1 MLFTYELDNDFKGVR
16 MKHIGFFVLI
26 LALLAVSGCM
36 EGSENGGSNKTTETS
51 VSEPQTN
58 QDGEWMALAY
68 VSGSFLYS
76 DMMAVS
82 TAAKSLD
89 MSSLRDA
96 SNTLS
101 NRATKALE
109 LSEGYK
115 VSPKYNSLKDNYES
129 SLKDYRNA
137 AIHVGKGI
145 DSAYTN
151 TEKAKEEMNLAIN
164 YMNSGTNHLN
174 QVNAELDKIYNPI
187 RKVTFDIGEGVC
199 VIDSTETSLGKTKC
213 AYTTGMDSSNPGYLV
228 QKTYGEF
235 KEKDGSATGFI
246 KINVTT
252 FREGIS
258 PINEDKLLNNVIAF
272 AVDSRNKNSIS
283 VKKVYKASLSS
294 GKTITVHTLYSP
306 MVGFYKSSADAFSFM
321 PDNKTIV
328 TVLSSTDGGKTAK
341 LIKTLTID
349 NPPSFG

>member
-1 MLFTYELDNDFKGVR
+1 MLFTYKSDDDFKGVM
-16 MKHIGFFVLI
+16 MKYIGFFVLI

-36 EGSENGGSNKTTETS
+36 EGSDKGGSNKTTDTS

-68 VSGSFLYS
+68 VSGSFLHS

-89 MSSLRDA
+89 MASLRDA
-96 SNTLS
+96 SNMLS

-137 AIHVGKGI
+137 AIHMGKGI

-164 YMNSGTNHLN
+164 YINSGTNYMN
-174 QVNAELDKIYNPI
+174 QFNAELDKIYRPI
-187 RKVTFDIGEGVC
+187 RKVTFDIGEGVY
-199 VIDSTETSLGKTKC
+199 VIDSTGTSLGKTKSS
-213 AYTTGMDSSNPGYLV
+213 YGTEMDSSNPGYLI
-228 QKTYGEF
+228 QKTNGEF
-235 KEKDGSATGFI
+235 KDKDGSDAGFI
-246 KINVTT
+246 RINVTT
-252 FREGIS
+252 FREGINS
-258 PINEDKLLNNVIAF
+258 TNEEKLLNNAIDF

-283 VKKVYKASLSS
+283 EKGVYKASLSTS
-294 GKTITVHTLYSP
+294 KVITVHTLYSP
-306 MVGFYKSSADAFSFM
+306 MAGFYQSSADAFSFM
-321 PDNKTIV
+321 PDNHTIV

-341 LIKTLTID
+341 MIKTLKID